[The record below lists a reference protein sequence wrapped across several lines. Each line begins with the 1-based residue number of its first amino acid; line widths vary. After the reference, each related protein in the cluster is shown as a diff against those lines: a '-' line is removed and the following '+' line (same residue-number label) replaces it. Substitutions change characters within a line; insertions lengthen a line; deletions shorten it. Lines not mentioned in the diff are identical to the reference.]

1 MKYILLVTASLLSF
15 HVSTAQVQITS
26 ADLPDA
32 GDLLIQ
38 VNNTLNADI
47 DLEATGA
54 NYNWDFNDFLT
65 PLGSTNT
72 DCIDISSTPLTY
84 QLFFNNPFDPEHDS
98 DYANGQDQVD
108 LGMVTAEDAYIYF
121 QNRSDRFA
129 QTGLAATLNGIPIG
143 AQANPVDV
151 IYELPIDFG
160 DQSTSFSALEL
171 EVPTLGAYFGEQT
184 RTNSVDGYGTLSIY
198 GETFDVIRVRSE
210 ITAVDS
216 VYIEFVG
223 SGFNIERPLTVE
235 YKWLSPLHK
244 VPVLQITTQ
253 AGIVSGV
260 QTIDL
265 LASVQENELSKWT
278 VFPNPAND
286 VIQFAGN
293 FKPNTTL
300 KVIDSLGRTVLENAP
315 LLNKQLDCSSWKT
328 GVYFVTLTNGNS
340 SSTQKIIIQ

>member
-1 MKYILLVTASLLSF
+1 MKYILLLTASIFSFQLSK
-15 HVSTAQVQITS
+15 AQVQITS

-32 GDLLIQ
+32 GDVLIQ
-38 VNNTLNADI
+38 VNAALTTEI

-65 PLGSTNT
+65 PLNSANT

-98 DYANGQDQVD
+98 DYAIGQEQVN
-108 LGMVTAEDAYIYF
+108 LGTVTAEDAYIYF

-129 QTGLAATLNGIPIG
+129 QTGLAATLNGIPVG

-160 DQSTSFSALEL
+160 DQSTSFSAIEL

-198 GETFDVIRVRSE
+198 GETFDVVRVRSE

-216 VYIEFVG
+216 AYIELIG
-223 SGFNIERPLTVE
+223 TGFNIERPLTVE

-265 LASVQENELSKWT
+265 LASIEENELSKWT

-286 VIQFAGN
+286 LLQFAGN
-293 FKPNTTL
+293 FTSNTTI
-300 KVIDSLGRTVLENAP
+300 KVVDSMGRAVIENMP
-315 LLNKQLDCSSWKT
+315 MLNKQLDCSEWQA
-328 GVYFVTLTNGNS
+328 GVYFITVSTGNS

>member
-1 MKYILLVTASLLSF
+1 MKYILLVTASLLSY
-15 HVSTAQVQITS
+15 HIGTSQVQITS

-32 GDLLIQ
+32 GDVLIQ
-38 VNNTLNADI
+38 VNNTLNAEI

-65 PLGSTNT
+65 PLGNTNT

-98 DYANGQDQVD
+98 DYAIGQDQVD

-151 IYELPIDFG
+151 IYELPIEFG

-300 KVIDSLGRTVLENAP
+300 KVMDSLGRTVLENAP
-315 LLNKQLDCSSWKT
+315 LLNKQLDCSAWQA

>member
-1 MKYILLVTASLLSF
+1 MKYFLLVTASLLSF
-15 HVSTAQVQITS
+15 QISTAQVQITS

-32 GDLLIQ
+32 GDVLIQ
-38 VNNTLNADI
+38 VNNTLNADV

-65 PLGSTNT
+65 PLNSTNT
-72 DCIDISSTPLTY
+72 DCIDISSTPFTY

-98 DYANGQDQVD
+98 DYANGQAQVD
-108 LGMVTAEDAYIYF
+108 LGTVTAEDAYIYF

-160 DQSTSFSALEL
+160 DQSTSFSAIEL

-198 GETFDVIRVRSE
+198 GETFDVVRVRSE

-216 VYIEFVG
+216 VFIEFVG
-223 SGFNIERPLTVE
+223 TGFNIERPLTVE

-265 LASVQENELSKWT
+265 LASIEENELSKWI

-286 VIQFAGN
+286 LIQFAGN
-293 FKPNTTL
+293 FKSNTTV
-300 KVIDSLGRTVLENAP
+300 KVVDSLGRSVIENMP
-315 LLNKQLDCSSWKT
+315 MLNKQLDCSAWQA
-328 GVYFVTLTNGNS
+328 GVYFVTVSTGNS
-340 SSTQKIIIQ
+340 TSTQKIIIQ